1 MKLDFLGAAG
11 TVTGSRTLVTSGNTK
26 LLVDCGLFQGFKE
39 LRLRNWDRPPFDP
52 SDIDAVVLTH
62 AHLDHSGWV
71 PRLVKEGFTGPI
83 YCTPGTH
90 GLCRLLLMDS
100 GYLQEEDAAHA
111 NRDGYSRHR
120 PALPLYT
127 QDDAE
132 QSLGHFRDLPWDTPF
147 HLSDDIEVTLLPA
160 GHILGASMARL
171 RAGDRTVVFSG
182 DLGRPQDLIMEPPR
196 QLAHTDWLVLESTYG
211 DRLHSDEDPVA
222 QLAEVVVRTME
233 RGGTLLIPSF
243 AVGRAQSL
251 LWAIHLLKGRGAIP
265 DVPVYLD
272 SPMAVNSTELY
283 VANAAAH
290 RLTPKQAK
298 GLWEDVRLVRSAE
311 ESKKLS
317 KRKGRM
323 IIISAAGMLTGGRV
337 LHHLRAFAGD
347 HRNTLMFSGF
357 QPSGTRGA
365 QILRGADRVKVHG
378 KYVDIDCE
386 VTRVDAFS
394 AHADRDEILSWLGGL
409 SEPPLHIYLNH
420 GDPEASEALRQE
432 IKDRLGWSCAVVT
445 DGASVRLGESVGKRA
460 AVANQIPVLSEE
472 VLLERQNRLLQT
484 RAYVRADH
492 DASFLQRDD
501 QRATRLLL
509 EYLKVEHALDDH
521 DIHST
526 VVVFGS
532 ARTEEGSHWYEE
544 ARAFARLASSEPLL
558 DHERAVVITGGGPG
572 IMEAANRGAFEA
584 GYPTVGL
591 NITLPHEQAPNPYVT
606 PNLCFQFR
614 YFAVRK
620 MHFLRRARALVAF
633 PGGFGTLD
641 ELFEALTLIQTD
653 KMPEIPLV
661 LVGRDH
667 WNRVADIPY
676 LVEEGLISPE
686 DAQLAQFTD
695 TGAGAWEIIRRHYQK
710 RGRPAHWHE

>member
-1 MKLDFLGAAG
+1 MKLEFLGAAG
-11 TVTGSRTLVTSGNTK
+11 TVTGSRTLVTVGNTK

-52 SDIDAVVLTH
+52 GALDAVVLTH
-62 AHLDHSGWV
+62 AHLDHSGWI

-83 YCTPGTH
+83 YSTPGTH

-111 NRDGYSRHR
+111 NRDGYSRHQ
-120 PALPLYT
+120 PAQPLYT

-132 QSLGHFRDLPWDTPF
+132 RSLGQFHDLPWDTPLN
-147 HLSDDIEVTLLPA
+147 LSDDVEVSLLPA
-160 GHILGASMARL
+160 GHILGASMVRL
-171 RAGDRTVVFSG
+171 RNGDRTVVFSG
-182 DLGRPQDLIMEPPR
+182 DLGRPRELIMEAPR
-196 QLAHTDWLVLESTYG
+196 RVEHTDWLVLESTYG
-211 DRLHSDEDPVA
+211 DRLHSDGDPLD
-222 QLAEVVVRTME
+222 QLSDVVVRTME

-251 LWAIHLLKGRGAIP
+251 LWAIRVLKARGTIP

-283 VANAAAH
+283 VQNAAAH
-290 RLTPKQAK
+290 RLTPAQAK
-298 GLWEDVRLVRSAE
+298 GLWEDVRLVHTAE
-311 ESKKLS
+311 ESKKLDR
-317 KRKGRM
+317 RKGPM

-337 LHHLRAFAGD
+337 LHHLRTFAGS
-347 HRNTLMFSGF
+347 HRNTLLFSGF
-357 QPSGTRGA
+357 QAGGTRGA
-365 QILRGADRVKVHG
+365 QILRGAKRVKVHG

-386 VTRVDAFS
+386 VARLDAFS
-394 AHADRDEILSWLGGL
+394 AHADRDEILEWLEGF
-409 SEPPLHIYLNH
+409 SEPPLHVYLNH
-420 GDPEASEALRQE
+420 GEPHASEALRQE
-432 IKDRLGWSCAVVT
+432 IQDRLGWSCTVVG
-445 DGASVRLGESVGKRA
+445 DRSSAQLGESLGKRA
-460 AVANQIPVLSEE
+460 AVANRIPVLSQE
-472 VLLERQNRLLQT
+472 VLEERRARLAQT

-492 DASFLQRDD
+492 DAAFLQRDD

-509 EYLKVEHALDDH
+509 EYLKVERGLEDH

-544 ARAFARLASSEPLL
+544 ARAFGRLASAESLV

-572 IMEAANRGAFEA
+572 IMEAANRGAFE
-584 GYPTVGL
+584 L
-591 NITLPHEQAPNPYVT
+591 NITLPHEQAPNAYVT

-620 MHFLRRARALVAF
+620 MHFLRRARALIAF

-641 ELFEALTLIQTD
+641 ELFDALTLIQTG
-653 KMPEIPLV
+653 KMPEIPVV

-686 DAQLAQFTD
+686 DARLVQYTD
-695 TGAGAWEIIRRHYQK
+695 SGAGAWDIIRRHYQK
-710 RGRPAHWHE
+710 RGRPTHWHE